1 MENMINLVMIVSS
14 VLLNAAAQLFLKKG
28 MMLIGGIEAEVNAII
43 AMIPKVAVNFY
54 IWGGFACYA
63 VSILLWLVVLS
74 KVEVSYAYPF
84 LSIGY
89 IVAALVGYYFFGE
102 SMSIYKV
109 GGIAVICAGIALLY
123 HS

>member
-1 MENMINLVMIVSS
+1 MLNILLIVVS
-14 VLLNAAAQLFLKKG
+14 VLLNATAQIFLKKG
-28 MMLIGGIEAEVNAII
+28 MNAIGDI
-43 AMIPKVAVNFY
+43 QISIGTILDMLPKLCLNVH

-63 VSILLWLVVLS
+63 ISILLWLIVLS

-89 IVAALVGYYFFGE
+89 VVTAFVGYYFLGE
-102 SMSIYKV
+102 SMSLYKIS
-109 GGIAVICAGIALLY
+109 GIAVICAGIVLMY

>member
-1 MENMINLVMIVSS
+1 MLNIFLIVVS
-14 VLLNAAAQLFLKKG
+14 VLLNAGAQIFLKKG
-28 MMLIGGIEAEVNAII
+28 MLLIGNIQVSVSSML
-43 AMIPKVAVNFY
+43 AMLPKLAMNIY

-89 IVAALVGYYFFGE
+89 IVTAFIGYYFLGE
-102 SMSIYKV
+102 SMSLYKA
-109 GGIAVICAGIALLY
+109 GGIAVICAGIVLMY